1 MINRI
6 RSKRGAALAIV
17 AIALGS
23 RLGVAGPSGLPYPSV
38 SSPLVA
44 HNCSSLPGVYQD
56 VSRATVFVVGQA
68 RGGGPRRALPVIS
81 IPATT
86 APESCYAALARI
98 GIRELAPSVWAA
110 PTGDLVVALRVT
122 RRERGYETF
131 GYPPI
136 KQFWTAYARLPD
148 PP

>member
-86 APESCYAALARI
+86 APESLAYDEEAR
-98 GIRELAPSVWAA
+98 R
-110 PTGDLVVALRVT
+110 TG
-122 RRERGYETF
+122 EE
-131 GYPPI
+131 GYPAGEAEP
-136 KQFWTAYARLPD
+136 LPLAAS
-148 PP
+148 